1 LKEDAM
7 KEPEKKPEIKKPE
20 EIADAPL
27 PEEALNEVV
36 GGEQACSGKHIKD
49 VTIE

>member
-1 LKEDAM
+1 MD

-27 PEEALNEVV
+27 PEEALKDVV
-36 GGEQACSGKHIKD
+36 GGACSGKHIKD

>member
-1 LKEDAM
+1 MDS
-7 KEPEKKPEIKKPE
+7 KEPEKKPEIKP

-27 PEEALNEVV
+27 PEEELNKVV
-36 GGEQACSGKHIKD
+36 GGELACSGKHIKD